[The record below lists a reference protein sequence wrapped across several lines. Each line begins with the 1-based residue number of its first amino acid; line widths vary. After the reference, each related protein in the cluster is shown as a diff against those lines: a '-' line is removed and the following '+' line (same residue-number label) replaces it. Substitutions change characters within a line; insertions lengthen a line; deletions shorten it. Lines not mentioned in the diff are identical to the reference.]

1 MKLYKNI
8 NELVE
13 SLTKDIITDKYE
25 IYQVDDVYINQLETI
40 YNSSYFKPCKKAII
54 DQFISL
60 LNNEDNIK
68 NLLIPKIS
76 IDRNINIIYNGLFK
90 ELSTYGHTLDFMY
103 ISNKKS
109 IVDSSKYKN
118 KENSDIKIDYNYHTN
133 IYKSILYTDYMFN
146 ISSLNDTEEKFWMRV
161 FRKIINKLEKEYEI
175 ISGIV
180 IYFEYN
186 NNYPYID
193 LKNNDGKT
201 VRIQLDLKYEN
212 IRIIDLDLLN
222 NLENIF
228 IEYKNDIIDKEM
240 NKKKYDPVL
249 FDKYVSNCFGFTIY
263 MKIILK
269 RKKNQ
274 KIYLKD
280 YLVKIIKY
288 KFLLVL
294 FNFCFYIILIE
305 KF

>member
-25 IYQVDDVYINQLETI
+25 IYQVDDGYINQLESI
-40 YNSSYFKPCKKAII
+40 YYSSGFKPCKKAII

-60 LNNEDNIK
+60 LNDEDNIK

-90 ELSTYGHTLDFMY
+90 EQTHDSKELSTYDRTLDFMY

-118 KENSDIKIDYNYHTN
+118 KENSDIKSDIKIDYNYHTN

-161 FRKIINKLEKEYEI
+161 FRKIIGKLEKEYEI

-249 FDKYVSNCFGFTIY
+249 FDKYVSSCFGFIIY
-263 MKIILK
+263 ENNTEEKQRKNIFK
-269 RKKNQ
+269 R
-274 KIYLKD
+274 
-280 YLVKIIKY
+280 
-288 KFLLVL
+288 L
-294 FNFCFYIILIE
+294 FNKNY
-305 KF
+305 

>member
-1 MKLYKNI
+1 MKFYKNI

-90 ELSTYGHTLDFMY
+90 EQTHDCKELSTYDRTLDFMY

-118 KENSDIKIDYNYHTN
+118 KENSDIKSDIKIDYNYHTN

-240 NKKKYDPVL
+240 NKKKYDQVL
-249 FDKYVSNCFGFTIY
+249 FDKYVSSCFGFIIY
-263 MKIILK
+263 ENNTEEKQRKNIFK
-269 RKKNQ
+269 R
-274 KIYLKD
+274 
-280 YLVKIIKY
+280 
-288 KFLLVL
+288 L
-294 FNFCFYIILIE
+294 FNKNY
-305 KF
+305 

>member
-90 ELSTYGHTLDFMY
+90 EQTHDCKELSTYDHTLDFMY

-118 KENSDIKIDYNYHTN
+118 KENSDIKSDIKIDYNYHTN

-249 FDKYVSNCFGFTIY
+249 FEKYMASLGFNIY
-263 MKIILK
+263 ENITEEKKESKNIFK
-269 RKKNQ
+269 R
-274 KIYLKD
+274 
-280 YLVKIIKY
+280 
-288 KFLLVL
+288 L
-294 FNFCFYIILIE
+294 FNKNY
-305 KF
+305 

>member
-1 MKLYKNI
+1 MKFYKNI

-13 SLTKDIITDKYE
+13 SLTKDIVTDNYE
-25 IYQVDDVYINQLETI
+25 FYQEDDEYIDQLGLI
-40 YNSSYFKPCKKAII
+40 YNSSCFKPCRKELI

-60 LNNEDNIK
+60 LNDEDNIK
-68 NLLIPKIS
+68 NLLLPKIL

-90 ELSTYGHTLDFMY
+90 EQIHDYGHTLDFMY

-118 KENSDIKIDYNYHTN
+118 KENSDIKLDYNYHTDL
-133 IYKSILYTDYMFN
+133 YKSILYTDYMFN
-146 ISSLNDTEEKFWMRV
+146 MSSLDDSEERFWLRV
-161 FRKIINKLEKEYEI
+161 FRKIINKIEKEY
-175 ISGIV
+175 GIV
-180 IYFEYN
+180 PDMFIYFEYN

-201 VRIQLDLKYEN
+201 VRIQLDLEYEN

-249 FDKYVSNCFGFTIY
+249 FEKYIASRFGFNIYETITEE
-263 MKIILK
+263 
-269 RKKNQ
+269 KKNQ
-274 KIYLKD
+274 KNIFKR
-280 YLVKIIKY
+280 
-288 KFLLVL
+288 L
-294 FNFCFYIILIE
+294 FDKNY
-305 KF
+305 

>member
-60 LNNEDNIK
+60 LNDEDNIK

-118 KENSDIKIDYNYHTN
+118 KENSDIKSDIKIDYNYHTI
-133 IYKSILYTDYMFN
+133 IYKSIL
-146 ISSLNDTEEKFWMRV
+146 
-161 FRKIINKLEKEYEI
+161 
-175 ISGIV
+175 
-180 IYFEYN
+180 
-186 NNYPYID
+186 
-193 LKNNDGKT
+193 
-201 VRIQLDLKYEN
+201 
-212 IRIIDLDLLN
+212 
-222 NLENIF
+222 
-228 IEYKNDIIDKEM
+228 
-240 NKKKYDPVL
+240 
-249 FDKYVSNCFGFTIY
+249 
-263 MKIILK
+263 
-269 RKKNQ
+269 
-274 KIYLKD
+274 
-280 YLVKIIKY
+280 
-288 KFLLVL
+288 
-294 FNFCFYIILIE
+294 
-305 KF
+305 